1 MRLKH
6 FTLQFGLP
14 LFKALA
20 DDNRLRILFLIWQQH
35 QMCAADLELILEF
48 TQTKTNRH
56 LTYLKNS
63 GLIAGKRTDQYIFFS
78 INEEYADVLHQI
90 LHYLEKDPQLL
101 SDKETFRILFSNR
114 ELALNKVAQNYY
126 RGNLVAEK

>member
-20 DDNRLRILFLIWQQH
+20 DESRLRILFLIWKQQ
-35 QMCAADLELILEF
+35 QMCTSDLELILDF

-63 GLIAGKRTDQYIFFS
+63 GLITGKRTDQYIFFT
-78 INEEYADVLHQI
+78 INEEYADVLQQV

-101 SDKETFRILFSNR
+101 ADRETFRILFSNR
-114 ELALNKVAQNYY
+114 ELALNKIGQNYY
-126 RGNLVAEK
+126 TGNPSAEK